1 MKGCPFCEQIKSSLT
16 ESKIDFVERDIDD
29 YKEEYDLFVE
39 ATDNEFVPAF
49 MIIDEVSESP
59 KTFLYAPERDFL
71 RFLAS
76 LGASTKFPRSARSQ
90 ATAQWDDRRWPKLNV
105 SA

>member
-1 MKGCPFCEQIKSSLT
+1 MDKLLILFSMKGCPFCEQIKSSLT

-59 KTFLYAPERDFL
+59 KTFLYAPERDFQDL
-71 RFLAS
+71 QEGVEIIKRHF
-76 LGASTKFPRSARSQ
+76 
-90 ATAQWDDRRWPKLNV
+90 NIV
-105 SA
+105 

>member
-1 MKGCPFCEQIKSSLT
+1 MDKLLILFSMKGCPFCEQIKSSLT

-59 KTFLYAPERDFL
+59 KTFLYAPERDFQDL
-71 RFLAS
+71 PEGVEIIKRHF
-76 LGASTKFPRSARSQ
+76 
-90 ATAQWDDRRWPKLNV
+90 NIV
-105 SA
+105 